1 MIYILTFVEGLVVGA
16 VLVYVIFAAN
26 RRAAEQQLRQTFAAL
41 ATEALDANSRRLL
54 DVLEGSG
61 KRFTD
66 GAAAQLD
73 GKKALI
79 DQSLTAVNERL
90 EGVRQYL
97 QGLEAQRRQDY
108 GQLSSS
114 VASLSQSAGQ
124 LHQMLASTQRRGAWG
139 ERMAEDV
146 LRLAGMQENI
156 NYVKQSTEAAASGR
170 ADFTFLLP
178 NDLKANMDV
187 KFPLEKYKAYLDAA
201 TDPQR
206 AACLRELCA
215 AVRFHIRDVA
225 RRGYIDPK
233 APTVPYVIVFIPSE
247 QIFSLVLG
255 AEPDLIDESLAAK
268 VVLCSPLTL
277 YAKLAIMRQT
287 AENFNIMKTA
297 DEVIS
302 LLGQFAKQW
311 QNYNIELDK
320 LGERIG
326 QAAKQFD
333 VVRTTRSNM
342 LQRPLDRIEELR
354 TARGLPDDEEKA
366 AKGEER

>member
-1 MIYILTFVEGLVVGA
+1 MIYTLVFLAGVLVGA
-16 VLVYVIFAAN
+16 GIAFLVLRAG
-26 RRAAEQQLRQTFAAL
+26 RRAAQEQLRQTFAAL

-66 GAAAQLD
+66 AAAAQLD

-156 NYVKQSTEAAASGR
+156 NYVKQSTEDAASGR

-187 KFPLEKYKAYLDAA
+187 KFPLEKYKAYLDA
-201 TDPQR
+201 TSDPQR
-206 AACLRELCA
+206 AACLHELCA

-233 APTVPYVIVFIPSE
+233 TPTVPYVIVFIPSE

-255 AEPDLIDESLAAK
+255 AEPDLIDESLALK

-302 LLGQFAKQW
+302 LLGAFNVQW
-311 QNYNIELDK
+311 QRFKESMDTVGKRLDDAKKEFDK
-320 LGERIG
+320 L
-326 QAAKQFD
+326 
-333 VVRTTRSNM
+333 VTTRTNM
-342 LQRPLDRIEELR
+342 LERPLAKIEELR
-354 TARGLPDDEEKA
+354 TARGLPDGEEKE
-366 AKGEER
+366 GTRQ